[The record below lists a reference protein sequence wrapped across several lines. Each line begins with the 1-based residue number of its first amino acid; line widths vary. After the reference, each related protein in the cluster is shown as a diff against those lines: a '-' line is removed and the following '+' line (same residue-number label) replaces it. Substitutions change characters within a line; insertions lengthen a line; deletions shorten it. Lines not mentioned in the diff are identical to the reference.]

1 MEKLVQEGKI
11 TVSKVMGKSSG
22 ENFRLGEGEKSV
34 LDYYMAND
42 IDLIVSDDEAFL
54 KMLDTFEISFTP
66 VAGVILLSVI
76 NGLINKEKG
85 IKYLE
90 MLKPMIKEE
99 HIDTI
104 SALKQMIREGAELY
118 LINQYSNGKTSKG
131 KLAELLDLD
140 MYEVNELLEKYH
152 VKASISYDRFTRGI
166 KTAEETAKSQKGR
179 A

>member
-1 MEKLVQEGKI
+1 M
-11 TVSKVMGKSSG
+11 
-22 ENFRLGEGEKSV
+22 SV
-34 LDYYMAND
+34 TID
-42 IDLIVSDDEAFL
+42 IPKNIDMVLHQRSR
-54 KMLDTFEISFTP
+54 
-66 VAGVILLSVI
+66 
-76 NGLINKEKG
+76 
-85 IKYLE
+85 
-90 MLKPMIKEE
+90 EE

-104 SALKQMIREGAELY
+104 SVLKQMIREGAELY